1 MKVLI
6 IGGTG
11 ILSTAVVDEC
21 VARGYE
27 VTMVNRGR
35 RVEFINKGAKLIK
48 CDFKNKSEIE
58 TCLKGMHFDTAIDFL
73 IWNKEHLLYSL
84 SVIGKLADQYIFISS
99 AQAYNTNKKGILT
112 EDSELIQPL
121 WGYSVNKVM
130 SEELLEEYAKRE
142 GINYTIVRPGVNYG
156 STRIPYGMYPKL
168 GQHWTFVER
177 IKAGK
182 PIITWNQ
189 GQNKLNLTRV
199 EDFAAGMVG
208 LIGNPKAFN
217 EIFNVVGDNVYTWKD
232 VLSVLGG
239 ILGCDVKT
247 IDIPVEFYA
256 NELDGDARESLIGG
270 RACDLVCSND
280 KMKRLNPDFKTKYS
294 LEEGIRMTL
303 TFYQDNNYYRGI
315 DYMWDGE
322 CDRIINKYISANNYK
337 FMLYGGTSSV
347 KAAKASYYS
356 GYYNTI
362 FYKYLLSRLL
372 LKLHIK

>member
-35 RVEFINKGAKLIK
+35 RAEFINKGAKLIK
-48 CDFKNKSEIE
+48 CDFKNKAEVE
-58 TCLKGMHFDTAIDFL
+58 TCLKGLHFDTAIDFL
-73 IWNKEHLLYSL
+73 ILNKEHLSYSL

-99 AQAYNTNKKGILT
+99 AQAYNTNNKGILT
-112 EDSELIQPL
+112 EDRELIQPL

-156 STRIPYGMYPKL
+156 STRIPYGMCPVL
-168 GQHWTFVER
+168 GKHGTFIER

-182 PIITWNQ
+182 PIITWNH

-199 EDFAAGMVG
+199 EDYAAGMVA
-208 LIGNPKAFN
+208 LIGNPKAYN
-217 EIFNVVGDNVYTWKD
+217 EAFNVVGDNVYTWKD
-232 VLSVLGG
+232 VLSVLGV
-239 ILGCDVKT
+239 ILGCDIKT
-247 IDIPVEFYA
+247 IDIPVDFYA
-256 NELDGDARESLIGG
+256 NELDGDERESLLGG

-280 KMKRLNPDFKTKYS
+280 KMKKLTPEYKTKYS

-303 TFYQDNNYYRGI
+303 KFYQDNNYYHGI
-315 DYMWDGE
+315 DYVWDGE
-322 CDRIINKYISANNYK
+322 CDRIINKYANSKKYK
-337 FMLYGGTSSV
+337 FTLYEGTSSIRE
-347 KAAKASYYS
+347 AKVDYYS
-356 GYYNTI
+356 GYYKTI
-362 FYKYLLSRLL
+362 LYKKVIKRLL
-372 LKLHIK
+372 LKLHL

>member
-48 CDFKNKSEIE
+48 CDFKNKSEVE
-58 TCLKGMHFDTAIDFL
+58 SCLKGMHFDTAIDFL
-73 IWNKEHLLYSL
+73 IWNKEHLSYSL
-84 SVIGKLADQYIFISS
+84 SVIGQLADQYIYISS
-99 AQAYNTNKKGILT
+99 AQAYNTSKTGILT

-130 SEELLEEYAKRE
+130 SEELLEEYSKLE

-156 STRIPYGMYPKL
+156 STRIPYGMFPNL

-189 GQNKLNLTRV
+189 GLNKLNLTRV

-208 LIGNPKAFN
+208 LIGNPKAYN
-217 EIFNVVGDNVYTWKD
+217 EAFNVVGDNVYTWKD
-232 VLSVLGG
+232 VLSVIGE
-239 ILGCDVKT
+239 ILERDVKT
-247 IDIPVEFYA
+247 IDIPVDFYA
-256 NELDGDARESLIGG
+256 NELDGDERESLLGG

-280 KMKRLNPDFKTKYS
+280 KMKRLNTDYKTKFS

-303 TFYQDNNYYRGI
+303 KFYQDNNYYHGM

-322 CDRIINKYISANNYK
+322 CDRIINKYTNSKKYR
-337 FMLYGGTSSV
+337 FTLYDGTSSV
-347 KAAKASYYS
+347 KGAKVDYYS
-356 GYYNTI
+356 GYYKTI
-362 FYKYLLSRLL
+362 FYKKLINRLL
-372 LKLHIK
+372 LKLYL

>member
-21 VARGYE
+21 VTRGYE

-48 CDFKNKSEIE
+48 CDFKNKADVESS
-58 TCLKGMHFDTAIDFL
+58 LKGLHFDTAIDFL
-73 IWNKEHLLYSL
+73 IWNKEHLCYSL
-84 SVIGKLADQYIFISS
+84 SVIGKLADQYIYISS
-99 AQAYNTNKKGILT
+99 AQAYNTSHKGILT

-156 STRIPYGMYPKL
+156 STRIPYGMFPNL

-182 PIITWNQ
+182 PIITWNK
-189 GQNKLNLTRV
+189 GQNRLNLTRV

-208 LIGNPKAFN
+208 LIGNPKAYN
-217 EIFNVVGDNVYTWKD
+217 EAFNVVGDNVYSWMD
-232 VLSVLGG
+232 VLSVIGK
-239 ILGCDVKT
+239 ILECDVKT
-247 IDIPVEFYA
+247 IDIPVDFYA
-256 NELDGDARESLIGG
+256 NELDGDEREGLLGG
-270 RACDLVCSND
+270 RSCDLVCSNN
-280 KMKRLNPDFKTKYS
+280 KMKQLNPEYKTRYT

-303 TFYQDNNYYRGI
+303 KFYQDNNYYHGM

-322 CDRIINKYISANNYK
+322 CDRIINKYTNSKKYR
-337 FMLYGGTSSV
+337 FTLYDGTSSV
-347 KAAKASYYS
+347 KGAKVDYYT
-356 GYYNTI
+356 GYYKTI
-362 FYKYLLSRLL
+362 FYKKLINRLY
-372 LKLHIK
+372 LKLHI

>member
-27 VTMVNRGR
+27 VTMVNRGS

-48 CDFKNKSEIE
+48 CDFKNKAEVES
-58 TCLKGMHFDTAIDFL
+58 LLRGKHFDTAIDFL
-73 IWNKEHLLYSL
+73 IWNKEHLSYSL
-84 SVIGKLADQYIFISS
+84 SVIGHIADQYIYISS
-99 AQAYNTNKKGILT
+99 AQAYNTSNKGILT
-112 EDSELIQPL
+112 ESSELIQPL

-130 SEELLEEYAKRE
+130 SEEFLKEYSKRE
-142 GINYTIVRPGVNYG
+142 DINYTIVRPGVNYG
-156 STRIPYGMYPKL
+156 STRIPYGMFPNL

-199 EDFAAGMVG
+199 EDFAAGMVR
-208 LIGNPKAFN
+208 LIGNPKAYN

-247 IDIPVEFYA
+247 IDLPTDFYA
-256 NELDGDARESLIGG
+256 NELDGDERESLLGG
-270 RACDLVCSND
+270 RACDLVCSNE
-280 KMKRLNPDFKTKYS
+280 KMKRLNPEFKTKYS
-294 LEEGIRMTL
+294 IEEGIRMTL
-303 TFYQDNNYYRGI
+303 KFYQDNNYYHGI
-315 DYMWDGE
+315 DYVWDGE
-322 CDRIINKYISANNYK
+322 CDRIINKYTNSKKYK
-337 FMLYGGTSSV
+337 FTLYNGTSSV
-347 KAAKASYYS
+347 RAAKVDYYT
-356 GYYNTI
+356 GYYKTI
-362 FYKYLLSRLL
+362 FLKKAITRLL
-372 LKLHIK
+372 LKIHP